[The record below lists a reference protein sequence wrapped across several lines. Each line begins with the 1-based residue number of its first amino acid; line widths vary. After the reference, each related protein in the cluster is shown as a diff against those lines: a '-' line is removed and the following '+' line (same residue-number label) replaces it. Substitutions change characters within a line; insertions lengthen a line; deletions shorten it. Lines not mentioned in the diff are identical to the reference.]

1 MKTLVR
7 VVHQQIP
14 VADDAE
20 DVVSAVGTAL
30 ATIGVVVDSSIFNYV
45 LDLFKDFK

>member
-1 MKTLVR
+1 VL
-7 VVHQQIP
+7 
-14 VADDAE
+14 
-20 DVVSAVGTAL
+20 GTAL